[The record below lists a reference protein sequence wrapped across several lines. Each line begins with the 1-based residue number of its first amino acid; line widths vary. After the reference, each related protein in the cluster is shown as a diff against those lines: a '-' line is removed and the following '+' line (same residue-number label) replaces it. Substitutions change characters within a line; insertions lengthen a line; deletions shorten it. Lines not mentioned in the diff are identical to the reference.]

1 MMAENVDPKIRQG
14 YAKVVDLDSRRPKVD
29 PYERL
34 CDDESIDV
42 FMTAFWSQSPA
53 FELLD
58 SPNLRR
64 RTAEALADLRDY
76 LRDFDERRPA

>member
-1 MMAENVDPKIRQG
+1 MSNI
-14 YAKVVDLDSRRPKVD
+14 VDLDSRRPKVD
-29 PYERL
+29 PYERI

-64 RTAEALADLRDY
+64 RTAEALMDLRDY
-76 LRDFDERRPA
+76 LRDSDERRPA

>member
-1 MMAENVDPKIRQG
+1 MVERIDPKTRER

-29 PYERL
+29 PYERI

-64 RTAEALADLRDY
+64 RTAEALMDLRDY
-76 LRDFDERRPA
+76 LRDSDERRPA

>member
-1 MMAENVDPKIRQG
+1 MSDVI
-14 YAKVVDLDSRRPKVD
+14 DLDSRRPKPD
-29 PYERL
+29 PYDRL

-42 FMTAFWSQSPA
+42 FMAAFWSQSPA

-64 RTAEALADLRDY
+64 RTAEALMDLRDY
-76 LRDFDERRPA
+76 LRDRGGAA

>member
-1 MMAENVDPKIRQG
+1 MSNLI
-14 YAKVVDLDSRRPKVD
+14 DLNAFRRD
-29 PYERL
+29 RDILDRL
-34 CDDESIDV
+34 VDDETVDV

-64 RTAEALADLRDY
+64 RTTEALADVRDY
-76 LRDFDERRPA
+76 LRQREQGGAA